1 MVETRSRCWP
11 FGVARA
17 RFNVTP
23 CVRRLSTFITHAIF
37 SFTTKTNMLQQ
48 NIRVS
53 EYMEISRVHVVEPI
67 IPYSVPV
74 NVTMSIEFKQ
84 CSITMHAP
92 TLQYPYESYEVL
104 VPLGLVL

>member
-48 NIRVS
+48 NIWFRS
-53 EYMEISRVHVVEPI
+53 TWKCLLHVLEPMR
-67 IPYSVPV
+67 PFSNPV
-74 NVTMSIEFKQ
+74 NVTMSIELNSAHLQ
-84 CSITMHAP
+84 CMSQLYNARMRAMR
-92 TLQYPYESYEVL
+92 S
-104 VPLGLVL
+104 